1 MMDFLL
7 KRLYLGPSMKTRTR
21 FFLAPMQRS
30 ALAACVILSAC
41 WSSSSSGPDGEAKEL
56 TAKDSTETEDLPE
69 PELIHT
75 SKQMYEA
82 RMFSLARSNLQ
93 SLKDRYPMGAHAAF
107 AEIKL
112 ADSYFYNGEYNE
124 AAKFYEAFLKNY
136 PGSVDA
142 PYVELQAARSHLAS
156 ARGTGRDREP
166 LERAITLY
174 DGVVSHYPGTSYA
187 STAER
192 ERVPVI
198 QQLAEYD
205 QFIIDFYKQQ
215 ENEAAVRVREKQFKE
230 RWGSRLATLPA
241 SPPEA
246 STALKDLPKLPRR

>member
-1 MMDFLL
+1 MKDFLL
-7 KRLYLGPSMKTRTR
+7 KRLPLSSLMKTRAYS
-21 FFLAPMQRS
+21 FLPLLQRS
-30 ALAACVILSAC
+30 AVSACVILSAC
-41 WSSSSSGPDGEAKEL
+41 WSSSSSSPEGEAKEL

-93 SLKDRYPMGAHAAF
+93 NLKDRYPLGAHAVF

-112 ADSYFYNGEYNE
+112 ADSYFYNGEYND

-136 PGSVDA
+136 PGSIDA
-142 PYVELQAARSHLAS
+142 AYVELQAARSHLAS
-156 ARGTGRDREP
+156 SRGTGRDREP
-166 LERAITLY
+166 LERALTLY

-187 STAER
+187 SSADR
-192 ERVPVI
+192 ERAPVI

-205 QFIIDFYKQQ
+205 QFILDFYRKQ
-215 ENEAAVRVREKQFKE
+215 ENEAVPRTLERASCGRSRNPTGVIDGAQRSSETTRTVRNI
-230 RWGSRLATLPA
+230 PY
-241 SPPEA
+241 
-246 STALKDLPKLPRR
+246 

>member
-1 MMDFLL
+1 MKDFLL
-7 KRLYLGPSMKTRTR
+7 KRLPLSSLMKTRAYS
-21 FFLAPMQRS
+21 FLPLLQRS
-30 ALAACVILSAC
+30 AVSACVILSAC
-41 WSSSSSGPDGEAKEL
+41 WSSSSSSPEGEAKEL

-93 SLKDRYPMGAHAAF
+93 NLKDRYPLGAHAVF

-112 ADSYFYNGEYNE
+112 ADSYFYNGEYND

-136 PGSVDA
+136 PGSIDA
-142 PYVELQAARSHLAS
+142 AYVELQAARSHLAS
-156 ARGTGRDREP
+156 SRGTGRGREP
-166 LERAITLY
+166 LERALTLY

-187 STAER
+187 SSADR
-192 ERVPVI
+192 ERAPVI

-205 QFIIDFYKQQ
+205 QFILDFYRKQ
-215 ENEAAVRVREKQFKE
+215 ENEAAVRVREKQFQE
-230 RWGSRLATLPA
+230 RWSARLAAVPA
-241 SPPEA
+241 TPPES
-246 STALKDLPKLPRR
+246 STALKDLPKLPGR